1 MRHGGV
7 LVMSKPKSN
16 KKCTCEGKLLPARL
30 SLAPPS
36 MITAFFKKRAKQ
48 NKRRAELRRQKGR

>member
-1 MRHGGV
+1 
-7 LVMSKPKSN
+7 MSKPKSN